1 MPVELSIGSC
11 FTSLDLYWVE
21 MTSVDEA
28 ETQLQCTL
36 TYNVNDISSR
46 DAVIEEIQILHQ

>member
-1 MPVELSIGSC
+1 
-11 FTSLDLYWVE
+11 

-36 TYNVNDISSR
+36 TYNVNDISSP

>member
-21 MTSVDEA
+21 ITSVDEA